1 MKIDKLK
8 KHLSSIDK
16 ISEKLKLDLK
26 PIQTD
31 FAKFIGKKKQ
41 YINSF
46 CLGKRQV
53 SNKELLFLL
62 EQYEIFKTVK
72 ENKMTVI
79 EGAKLKHEKI
89 NPLLTADEAY
99 IIKYCKIFYE
109 IIYTEL
115 KKDVNLIFYLDR
127 KDCRVIVYFT
137 KGDKSKEIN
146 FVKNEIKNQNAL
158 ILKKENLFKINW
170 SEYVAILDAK
180 QFLGTYQK

>member
-26 PIQTD
+26 PIQAD

-46 CLGKRQV
+46 CLGRRQV

-72 ENKMTVI
+72 
-79 EGAKLKHEKI
+79 
-89 NPLLTADEAY
+89 D
-99 IIKYCKIFYE
+99 
-109 IIYTEL
+109 
-115 KKDVNLIFYLDR
+115 KKSR
-127 KDCRVIVYFT
+127 
-137 KGDKSKEIN
+137 
-146 FVKNEIKNQNAL
+146 
-158 ILKKENLFKINW
+158 
-170 SEYVAILDAK
+170 
-180 QFLGTYQK
+180 